1 MKNINEFEPKKYR
14 DFYSM
19 QELVNTMRRL
29 ALVWCWGAHAWT
41 KMNNQLLRFRVNGM
55 LFKGHVYIAV
65 NGADL
70 FDIWF
75 TNLKGEV
82 KQTKNDINIENLVGV
97 IDRVVET
104 K

>member
-1 MKNINEFEPKKYR
+1 MKNISEFEPKKYR

-19 QELVNTMRRL
+19 LELVNTMRRL
-29 ALVWCWGAHAWT
+29 VVVWSWGAQGWT
-41 KMNNQLLRFRVNGM
+41 KINNNLLRFKVNGM